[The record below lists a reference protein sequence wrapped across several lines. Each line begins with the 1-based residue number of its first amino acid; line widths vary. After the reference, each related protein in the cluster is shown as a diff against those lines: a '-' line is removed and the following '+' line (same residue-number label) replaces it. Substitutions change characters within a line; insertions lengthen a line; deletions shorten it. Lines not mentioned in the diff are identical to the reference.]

1 MSPIGGL
8 VKLQFL
14 KEILVSRFWSLF
26 MAEPLKGSA
35 LRILLVASS
44 SLVSRFLINVQN
56 YKDCHPSTPSAGLC
70 PLRVT
75 WLW

>member
-1 MSPIGGL
+1 MIPIGGL

-44 SLVSRFLINVQN
+44 NLVSRFLIANRLHDGLV
-56 YKDCHPSTPSAGLC
+56 STVPGG
-70 PLRVT
+70 RRRGK
-75 WLW
+75 